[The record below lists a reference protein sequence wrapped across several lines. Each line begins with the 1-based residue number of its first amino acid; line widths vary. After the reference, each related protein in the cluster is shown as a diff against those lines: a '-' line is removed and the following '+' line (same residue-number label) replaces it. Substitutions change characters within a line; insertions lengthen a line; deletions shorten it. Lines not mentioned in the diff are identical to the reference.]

1 MASHK
6 YLGDYRLENVEKNGK
21 LKTVAVYKGKYYAF
35 VDPLSLSRDRVKLLV
50 CGGAFWLAQL
60 IALTLPSDWARLPF
74 VIMPMVFAMLAFW
87 FASLGLYTAYFAKS
101 PLVREQAEKVQSRFA
116 GGSLIAAALSGASFI
131 GSFVGYFT
139 AIRIRPVN
147 DVIFTLC
154 AAVQTAG
161 AILCFLSRER
171 FKTGVVSSAEDENAD
186 AQDD

>member
-6 YLGDYRLENVEKNGK
+6 YLGDYRLENIEKNGR
-21 LKTVAVYKGKYYAF
+21 LKTVAVYRGKYYAF
-35 VDPLSLSRDRVKLLV
+35 VDPASLSRERVKLLV

-74 VIMPMVFAMLAFW
+74 VIMPMVFAMLPFW
-87 FASLGLYTAYFAKS
+87 FASLGLYTAYFAGL
-101 PLVREQAEKVQSRFA
+101 PLRREQAEKVQSRFA
-116 GGSLIAAALSGASFI
+116 GGSLIAAALSGASLI

-139 AIRIRPVN
+139 AIRIHPVN

-161 AILCFLSRER
+161 AILCFLSRSR
-171 FKTGVVSSAEDENAD
+171 FRTEVISDESSDGPEKN
-186 AQDD
+186 